1 MSISTLLKSEIP
13 QYSLTLPISGEKI
26 NYRPYLVKEEKILL
40 LAMEQKREHDILMGI
55 KNLIEACCDNLDA
68 GNIPI
73 VDLEYV
79 FLNLRA
85 KSVGETVEPVI
96 VCPITGKNV
105 NLKFDLTEIQPV
117 NINKNLKISITDTVG
132 VTLKYP
138 TLNILMNKEKKE
150 NSTEMEELFD
160 LILLCIDEIWTQD
173 EIHKTSDVAKE
184 EITEFIDSMTVDQF
198 DNILEF
204 FKNLPKLRK
213 EITYKVPLQ
222 EGDGDSEQL
231 EHTVVMEGLMD
242 FFG

>member
-1 MSISTLLKSEIP
+1 M
-13 QYSLTLPISGEKI
+13 
-26 NYRPYLVKEEKILL
+26 
-40 LAMEQKREHDILMGI
+40 
-55 KNLIEACCDNLDA
+55 
-68 GNIPI
+68 
-73 VDLEYV
+73 